1 MGPKW
6 KLEIN

>member
-6 KLEIN
+6 DQ

>member
-6 KLEIN
+6 